1 MREKAGE
8 ISLCGNVRE
17 KRAKCGSLPPNAG
30 GLATMNTHTH
40 ARARTRVQAKT
51 NLSSIPFALLN
62 NNCKNHGTSMM
73 NCPRAPFQRISSSS
87 TSPRLVT
94 FNSS

>member
-30 GLATMNTHTH
+30 GLA
-40 ARARTRVQAKT
+40 
-51 NLSSIPFALLN
+51 
-62 NNCKNHGTSMM
+62 SMLIT
-73 NCPRAPFQRISSSS
+73 CFIC
-87 TSPRLVT
+87 
-94 FNSS
+94 